1 MMLQASGSHVI
12 NNSDNNSHSV
22 IHSAIKYLVQNTVSL
37 SKVCTVFL
45 HTLQVHPV
53 GNKRGLI
60 LTTLSYLNHRPC
72 SNLHIKVE
80 AEALINWN

>member
-12 NNSDNNSHSV
+12 NSSDNNSHSV

-45 HTLQVHPV
+45 HTLQIHPV
-53 GNKRGLI
+53 GNKRPEFRTNSDNSVIPKPPTMLQS
-60 LTTLSYLNHRPC
+60 TYKSRSRSLN
-72 SNLHIKVE
+72 
-80 AEALINWN
+80 